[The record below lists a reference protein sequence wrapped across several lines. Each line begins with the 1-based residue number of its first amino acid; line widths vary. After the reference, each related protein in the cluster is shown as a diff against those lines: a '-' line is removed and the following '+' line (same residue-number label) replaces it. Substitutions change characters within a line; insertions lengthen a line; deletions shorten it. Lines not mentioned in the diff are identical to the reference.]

1 MVEAAEVLRRLER
14 FFERRLGE
22 PERAIEALQL
32 ALIDVLGSGY
42 SR

>member
-1 MVEAAEVLRRLER
+1 MVEAAEVLRRLEGL
-14 FFERRLGE
+14 FEGRPGE

-32 ALIDVLGSGY
+32 ALVDVPGFGY

>member
-1 MVEAAEVLRRLER
+1 MVEAAKILGGFEGLLEGR
-14 FFERRLGE
+14 PGE

-32 ALIDVLGSGY
+32 ALIDVFRSRY